1 MTELYFTMEE
11 DGKET
16 ISIRESKR
24 RERQAGRPNPV
35 YLLKSADMVIFID
48 KISTFGQINT

>member
-24 RERQAGRPNPV
+24 RERQAGNPV
-35 YLLKSADMVIFID
+35 YLLKPVDMFIFVD
-48 KISTFGQINT
+48 KMATLAFL

>member
-35 YLLKSADMVIFID
+35 YLLKSADIYIWSSLV
-48 KISTFGQINT
+48 GQINT